1 MEELSRARFEP
12 TKKREELLLKAFQ
25 DLEITCM
32 TVDNFLQFISGRSG
46 LWYLMDG
53 YVVVLVC
60 HTPTPVPA
68 LLAVPNRL
76 EALRDHLV
84 AMFPW
89 SSKPKVKGLAINR
102 FACEFFAV
110 GCTCTPPPT
119 QSRLG
124 DARRD

>member
-46 LWYLMDG
+46 LWHLMDG
-53 YVVVLVC
+53 YVVALVC
-60 HTPTPVPA
+60 HTPAPAPA
-68 LLAVPNRL
+68 LVAVPNRL

-84 AMFPW
+84 AMFPGG
-89 SSKPKVKGLAINR
+89 SKPEVR
-102 FACEFFAV
+102 V
-110 GCTCTPPPT
+110 WH
-119 QSRLG
+119 
-124 DARRD
+124 